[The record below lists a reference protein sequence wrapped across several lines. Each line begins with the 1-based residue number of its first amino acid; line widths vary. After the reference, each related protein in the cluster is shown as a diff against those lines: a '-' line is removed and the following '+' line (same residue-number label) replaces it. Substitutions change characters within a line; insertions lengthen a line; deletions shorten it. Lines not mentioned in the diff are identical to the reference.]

1 MFFAFS
7 ISSLYSPKVTRF
19 GRKQYGPDSSRL
31 SFLFF
36 FSSFLIFLSDQ
47 NKRKNS
53 LFFSP
58 PFSLSKE
65 NASDAKGREVIIQFW
80 RRGNSVTFVFLEVL
94 MVILV
99 LIEVDTF
106 FEGEERKITSLFSA
120 VSVSLKLEFQVVRSI
135 RITENLVVR

>member
-1 MFFAFS
+1 MFLLFHQ

-19 GRKQYGPDSSRL
+19 GKKQYGPDSSSL

-36 FSSFLIFLSDQ
+36 FSSFLIFFSDP

-99 LIEVDTF
+99 LIGVDTF

-135 RITENLVVR
+135 RITEKT

>member
-1 MFFAFS
+1 MFLLFHQ

-19 GRKQYGPDSSRL
+19 GKKQYGPDSSRL

-94 MVILV
+94 MVIV